1 MDSKELTVVIVTFKS
16 EGKILDCLNSIGD
29 QANIIVVENSQNIDF
44 KNNLEKKF
52 SNLKCILTG
61 ENLGYAAANNI
72 GLKKVKTKYALI
84 LNPDTILD
92 KNAISRFLKSIK
104 KIKDFWLM
112 GPANHQMVQLEFG
125 DKEQIEVDNL
135 KGFAIFI
142 NLKKFNNEYFDDQ
155 FFLYFE
161 EIDLCKRVKKKN
173 GKIYLDRL
181 IKIDHQG
188 MNSVNS
194 QNKFEL
200 EKNRNWHWMWSTFYF
215 HKKYKGFFLAL
226 IIVFP
231 KLFSAFV
238 KTLIYSL
245 LLNKN
250 KRDIYFCRLS
260 GIVNSIIGNKSWY
273 RPSLD

>member
-1 MDSKELTVVIVTFKS
+1 MDSKELTIVIVTFKS
-16 EGKILDCLNSIGD
+16 EAKILDCLNSIGD
-29 QANIIVVENSQNIDF
+29 QADIIVVENSQNADL
-44 KNNLEKKF
+44 KKDLEKKF
-52 SNLKCILTG
+52 SNLKCILTS

-72 GLKKVKTKYALI
+72 GLKQATTKYALI

-92 KNAISRFLKSIK
+92 KNAIERFLKSIK

-112 GPANHQMVQLEFG
+112 GPANHQMVELEFG
-125 DKEQIEVDNL
+125 NNELIEVDNL
-135 KGFAIFI
+135 KGFAIFM
-142 NLKKFNNEYFDDQ
+142 NLSKFNNEYFDEK

-188 MNSVNS
+188 SKSVNNIS
-194 QNKFEL
+194 KFEL

-215 HKKYKGFFLAL
+215 HKKYKGFFLA
-226 IIVFP
+226 IIIIFP
-231 KLFSAFV
+231 KFFSALL
-238 KTLIYSL
+238 KTIIYSL
-245 LLNKN
+245 LFNKN

-260 GIVNSIIGNKSWY
+260 GIVNSIVGNKSWY

>member
-1 MDSKELTVVIVTFKS
+1 MDSKELTIVIVTFKS
-16 EGKILDCLNSIGD
+16 EAKILDCLNSIGD
-29 QANIIVVENSQNIDF
+29 QADIIVVENSQNADL
-44 KNNLEKKF
+44 KKDLEKKF
-52 SNLKCILTG
+52 SNLKCILTS

-72 GLKKVKTKYALI
+72 GLKQATTKYALI

-92 KNAISRFLKSIK
+92 KNAIERFLKSIK

-112 GPANHQMVQLEFG
+112 GPANHQMVELEFG
-125 DKEQIEVDNL
+125 NNELIEVDNL
-135 KGFAIFI
+135 KGFAIFM
-142 NLKKFNNEYFDDQ
+142 NLSKFNNEYFDEK

-188 MNSVNS
+188 SKSVNNLS
-194 QNKFEL
+194 KFEL

-215 HKKYKGFFLAL
+215 HKKYKGFFLA
-226 IIVFP
+226 IIIIFP
-231 KLFSAFV
+231 KFFSALL
-238 KTLIYSL
+238 KTIIYSL
-245 LLNKN
+245 LFNKN

-260 GIVNSIIGNKSWY
+260 GIVNSIVGNKSWY

>member
-29 QANIIVVENSQNIDF
+29 QASIIVVENSQNIDF

-245 LLNKN
+245 LFNKN

-260 GIVNSIIGNKSWY
+260 GIVNSIVGNKSWY

>member
-16 EGKILDCLNSIGD
+16 EIKILDCLNSIGD

-72 GLKKVKTKYALI
+72 GLKKVKTKYALV

-92 KNAISRFLKSIK
+92 KNAISRFFESIK
-104 KIKDFWLM
+104 KIEDFWLL
-112 GPANHQMVQLEFG
+112 GPASHQMVELEF
-125 DKEQIEVDNL
+125 KKNELIEVDNL
-135 KGFAIFI
+135 KGFAIFL
-142 NLKKFNNEYFDDQ
+142 NLSKFNNEYFDEK

-161 EIDLCKRVKKKN
+161 EIDLCKKVKKKN

-188 MNSVNS
+188 SKSVNNF
-194 QNKFEL
+194 NKLEL
-200 EKNRNWHWMWSTFYF
+200 EKNRNWH
-215 HKKYKGFFLAL
+215 
-226 IIVFP
+226 
-231 KLFSAFV
+231 
-238 KTLIYSL
+238 
-245 LLNKN
+245 
-250 KRDIYFCRLS
+250 
-260 GIVNSIIGNKSWY
+260 
-273 RPSLD
+273 

>member
-1 MDSKELTVVIVTFKS
+1 MDSKELTIVIVTFKS
-16 EGKILDCLNSIGD
+16 EAKILDCLNSIGD
-29 QANIIVVENSQNIDF
+29 KADIIVVENSQNADL
-44 KNNLEKKF
+44 KKDLEKKF
-52 SNLKCILTG
+52 SNLKCILTS

-72 GLKKVKTKYALI
+72 GLKQVTTKYALI

-92 KNAISRFLKSIK
+92 KNAIETFLKSIK

-112 GPANHQMVQLEFG
+112 GPANHQMVELEFG
-125 DKEQIEVDNL
+125 NNELIEVDNL
-135 KGFAIFI
+135 KGFAIFM
-142 NLKKFNNEYFDDQ
+142 NLSKFNNEYFDEK

-188 MNSVNS
+188 SKSVNNLS
-194 QNKFEL
+194 KFEL

-215 HKKYKGFFLAL
+215 HKKYKGFFLA
-226 IIVFP
+226 IIIIFP
-231 KLFSAFV
+231 KFFSALL
-238 KTLIYSL
+238 KTIIYSL
-245 LLNKN
+245 LFNKN

-260 GIVNSIIGNKSWY
+260 GIVNSIVGNKSWY

>member
-16 EGKILDCLNSIGD
+16 ETKILDCLNSIGD
-29 QANIIVVENSQNIDF
+29 QANIIVVENFQNIDF
-44 KNNLEKKF
+44 KNDLEKKF
-52 SNLKCILTG
+52 SNLKCILTN
-61 ENLGYAAANNI
+61 ENLGYATANNI
-72 GLKKVKTKYALI
+72 GLKQVKTKYALI

-112 GPANHQMVQLEFG
+112 GPGNHQMVEIEFG
-125 DKEQIEVDNL
+125 NKEQVEVDNL

-142 NLKKFNNEYFDDQ
+142 NLSKFNNEYFDEKY
-155 FFLYFE
+155 FLYFE

-188 MNSVNS
+188 SKSVNNI
-194 QNKFEL
+194 NKFEL

-215 HKKYKGFFLAL
+215 HKKHKGFFLAL
-226 IIVFP
+226 IIIFP
-231 KLFSAFV
+231 KLFSSFV
-238 KTLIYSL
+238 KTIIYSL
-245 LLNKN
+245 LFNKN

-260 GIVNSIIGNKSWY
+260 GIVNSIVGNKSWY

>member
-16 EGKILDCLNSIGD
+16 EIKILDCLNSIGD

-72 GLKKVKTKYALI
+72 GLKKVKTKYALV

-92 KNAISRFLKSIK
+92 KNAISRFFESIK
-104 KIKDFWLM
+104 KIEDFWLL
-112 GPANHQMVQLEFG
+112 GPASHQMVELEF
-125 DKEQIEVDNL
+125 KKNELIEVDNL
-135 KGFAIFI
+135 KGFAIFL
-142 NLKKFNNEYFDDQ
+142 NLSKFNNEYFDEK

-161 EIDLCKRVKKKN
+161 EIDLCKKVKKKN

-188 MNSVNS
+188 SKSVNNF
-194 QNKFEL
+194 NKLEL

-215 HKKYKGFFLAL
+215 HEKYKGFFLAL
-226 IIVFP
+226 IIIFP

-238 KTLIYSL
+238 KTIIYSL
-245 LLNKN
+245 LFNKN

-260 GIVNSIIGNKSWY
+260 GIINSIVGNKSWY